1 MLKHKI
7 KNVIAALL
15 TCMIIIGMTVS
26 ATETAP
32 VFIDESLMAE
42 LEELSLIHI

>member
-26 ATETAP
+26 ATELHL
-32 VFIDESLMAE
+32 FL
-42 LEELSLIHI
+42 